1 MTDLNGIRWDDE
13 APPAAP
19 ADSSI
24 AWDDEVQSGPP
35 RAADFS
41 NVEAGARQNMHP
53 DIGTLGRWQSMQPT
67 EADMAATEQRVNRP
81 LFDVDAARS
90 GVQGIG
96 EDYQYPQEYDEN
108 GQPKARVGATEGF
121 IRQSLAKL
129 GEFGEMAS
137 KLTPAGAIEYAAA
150 SVTGKQTPGAE
161 AVEAIKF
168 HPETEQYTG
177 ARAEAVSE
185 FGSEMVA
192 NFMPLEGTVAAGAKV
207 FRFLGA
213 EKRAAEAAHDA
224 ALLGEA
230 GPAAQGAATAN
241 EITAQAMERRPP
253 KAPGEMDITPEMRVP
268 AEEAPNGP
276 VPVPDATLD
285 RAAAEAA
292 PGEAAQ
298 LPSGV
303 APERGPAPAP
313 EERPPGGPDL
323 GMAAPQPAPEPL
335 YHASLSPDIE
345 QFDLARSGSQS
356 DHGVLGQ
363 GIYFRGDEKT
373 APYYLGPKKDQG
385 TLYRLEH
392 SMENPKEF
400 DSPQAAIEW
409 QGERGTDSPEAAAR
423 IRQKYE
429 AAGHDGVIIRNP
441 QTGKILEAA
450 VFDPAKVRVAEKRP
464 IKQQAPSAP
473 SSKPSAFERGVN
485 AGFPNAK
492 PTSNLGE
499 ADSLLSQRYSS
510 LDVPSRTLVLKRVR
524 TLAENDEIFD
534 SIVSRVPVDVMN
546 LLGREKL
553 PAKMTA
559 HDKAMFLDSLSSNRG
574 VDVPAPVMDRVVRAT
589 ADAIAERN
597 LANGGRSAKA
607 DLSAMK
613 AGNRGAGEVGTLGE
627 SGAVHKTPSSKEESY
642 NAGTVYQD
650 QGPTGVEREVPA
662 GGEVGS
668 GGDLQQAR
676 EAAGNA
682 VPEQLRAARE
692 ARGNAEAVPELTGV
706 KHAKVAEERAAKG
719 LDELHYEGQRR
730 FGDSWASARERLTA
744 DPNAGRTLARSIAEK
759 PRPLS
764 AEETATLVQDR
775 ARINNE
781 HRAAYADAADA
792 MERGDVNAEADARAR
807 IKDLQEQLEHN
818 DKASKASGYEQGFGL
833 AARRMLSRPDYTLAE
848 IRLRDKVARGA
859 ETPKKMDARYEE
871 LARRIE
877 EKDRQIAELQ
887 HAEAHVKREP
897 VARETARKADREFED
912 IKAKLKK
919 LATHIICET

>member
-1 MTDLNGIRWDDE
+1 MADIDWSQFSTE
-13 APPAAP
+13 PPAPAP
-19 ADSSI
+19 SGVDWSQFSDTPPGVDA
-24 AWDDEVQSGPP
+24 GPP
-35 RAADFS
+35 RANDFS
-41 NVEAGARQNMHP
+41 NVQVGAQQNMHP

-96 EDYQYPQEYDEN
+96 EDYPYPNDQVDV
-108 GQPKARVGATEGF
+108 PKPAGMRGHDMTLDLEKHRVGATEGF

-150 SVTGKQTPGAE
+150 SVTGHQTPGAE

-192 NFMPLEGTVAAGAKV
+192 NFMPLEGTVAAGAKA

-323 GMAAPQPAPEPL
+323 GMAPAQPAPEPL

-356 DHGVLGQ
+356 DPGVLGQ
-363 GIYFRGDEKT
+363 GIYARGDEKT
-373 APYYLGPKKDQG
+373 APYFLGPQKDQG

-464 IKQQAPSAP
+464 IKQPAQIAPIEVPHA
-473 SSKPSAFERGVN
+473 E
-485 AGFPNAK
+485 
-492 PTSNLGE
+492 
-499 ADSLLSQRYSS
+499 
-510 LDVPSRTLVLKRVR
+510 DVRV
-524 TLAENDEIFD
+524 
-534 SIVSRVPVDVMN
+534 
-546 LLGREKL
+546 
-553 PAKMTA
+553 
-559 HDKAMFLDSLSSNRG
+559 
-574 VDVPAPVMDRVVRAT
+574 
-589 ADAIAERN
+589 
-597 LANGGRSAKA
+597 
-607 DLSAMK
+607 
-613 AGNRGAGEVGTLGE
+613 
-627 SGAVHKTPSSKEESY
+627 
-642 NAGTVYQD
+642 D
-650 QGPTGVEREVPA
+650 QGPTGGQREVPA
-662 GGEVGS
+662 GREVG
-668 GGDLQQAR
+668 GRGDLQQAR
-676 EAAGNA
+676 EAEGNA
-682 VPEQLRAARE
+682 VPEQLRGAGE

-706 KHAKVAEERAAKG
+706 KKAVVTDERARRGLEEVKHDLFRSDAEGMRRAQEKIDANPNYGRDLTEELVRNPRPISKEETFALMHDRTRIISERRAAYEEAERAMDAGDVEGAAQARARVDRLDEEYSQNDHAATVSGHEWAEGGRARQRMMAPDYSMAALVREAKVKKGADLTPAEIREVEARAKEVEAREAALDKREAELNAREAKPTSSAGSRRAQKTFDSLAEELRNSSRAILCELAERAA
-719 LDELHYEGQRR
+719 
-730 FGDSWASARERLTA
+730 
-744 DPNAGRTLARSIAEK
+744 
-759 PRPLS
+759 
-764 AEETATLVQDR
+764 
-775 ARINNE
+775 
-781 HRAAYADAADA
+781 
-792 MERGDVNAEADARAR
+792 
-807 IKDLQEQLEHN
+807 
-818 DKASKASGYEQGFGL
+818 
-833 AARRMLSRPDYTLAE
+833 
-848 IRLRDKVARGA
+848 
-859 ETPKKMDARYEE
+859 
-871 LARRIE
+871 
-877 EKDRQIAELQ
+877 
-887 HAEAHVKREP
+887 
-897 VARETARKADREFED
+897 
-912 IKAKLKK
+912 
-919 LATHIICET
+919 